1 MSEHPPD
8 DRFVREARRQ
18 AERAARRQH
27 MTFWRGISLIGAV
40 GWMVVIPAVGGA
52 FIGRYLDAAFT
63 SGIFWTLPLLLVGLL
78 VGCTSAWRYVRRELR
93 E

>member
-1 MSEHPPD
+1 
-8 DRFVREARRQ
+8 
-18 AERAARRQH
+18 

-52 FIGRYLDAAFT
+52 LVGRYLDATFT
-63 SGIFWTLPLLLVGLL
+63 SGIFWTLPLLLVGLIL
-78 VGCTSAWRYVRRELR
+78 GCTSAWRYVRRELQ